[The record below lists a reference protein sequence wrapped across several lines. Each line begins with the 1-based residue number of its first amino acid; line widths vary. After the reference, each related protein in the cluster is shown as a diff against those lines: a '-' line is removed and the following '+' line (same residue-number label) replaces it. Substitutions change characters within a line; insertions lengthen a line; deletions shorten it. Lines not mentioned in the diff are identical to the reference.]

1 MINSDELNKRGVSN
15 AQDIKQQDK
24 ETKRETRL
32 NQITENSPEILTN
45 SIYTPAFLRQQIGK
59 LMRVE
64 FLVGTNNMTDRIGF
78 LEDVGASYILLR
90 SFEGDSQ
97 IYADIYAIKFIT
109 ISATYTGMP
118 PFQPMNNMNN
128 MSNMGM
134 QNWNTNM
141 NSSMSN
147 MNMQNTNPN
156 MYRNY

>member
-1 MINSDELNKRGVSN
+1 MINSQDLNNRGVSN
-15 AQDIKQQDK
+15 NAQDTKQQ
-24 ETKRETRL
+24 EQENKRETRL
-32 NQITENSPEILTN
+32 NQINSNSPEILTN
-45 SIYTPAFLRQQIGK
+45 PIYTPAFLRQQIGK

-64 FLVGTNNMTDRIGF
+64 FLIGTNNMTDRIGF

-128 MSNMGM
+128 MGM

-141 NSSMSN
+141 NSSM
-147 MNMQNTNPN
+147 NMQNNTN
-156 MYRNY
+156 MYRAF